1 MEENSFRN
9 QGPIRLLAIAPYEAM
24 TTALTRC
31 AESFPDV
38 NMDVFSGDLEEGLE
52 ILRSVDLSLYDG
64 ILSRG
69 GTASLI
75 QQVVKIPV
83 IEIPVH
89 VHDILRTINLAKNY
103 TDRLAIV
110 GFPGVTGNAHTLCS
124 LLGLDF
130 MIETV
135 HSADELPAVLEQL
148 RARQITTVVCDV
160 VSHRVAR
167 ASGFHA
173 LLITSGESSL
183 HQAVETAERQ
193 GRIFRKIRNETTL
206 LKAMLRQD
214 MQQCVVLDSNRDAVW
229 SYVRNLSDET
239 LAAMRR
245 KISAIPENRDLL
257 FYHQEGSDLHAIT
270 ASRFEVHGQK
280 LFLFRDQPAQI
291 PLRSAQSGIR
301 IYDAAECEQLF
312 TNSFLTFSGS
322 ISDLEHRLNTLA
334 ATDHPVMI
342 LGEEGTGREQIARA
356 LYLHSEK
363 KNHPFVV
370 VNGEG
375 ISDRSWNFLTSH
387 PASPLNTLHT
397 AVFFYHTEKL
407 SLQRQQAL
415 LSMIEETGMTRRLW
429 LIFACEAV
437 DGRPKHA
444 FTREL
449 NTRLSP
455 LIIDPPTLRS
465 RRDEIPALASL
476 YLSNLNVELGRQ
488 IFGFEPAALE
498 MLTRYDWPGNYTQ
511 FKQVLH
517 DAALRTDG
525 MYISV
530 MDTAELLAG
539 VKKFYHLQTSEL
551 GGFSAGNLTLQEMT
565 RKIIENSLAE
575 NNGNQSLT
583 ARKLGI
589 SRSTLWRI
597 LSEPADK
604 T

>member
-1 MEENSFRN
+1 MAENSQRS
-9 QGPIRLLAIAPYEAM
+9 QEPVRLLAIAPYESM
-24 TTALTRC
+24 TTALSRC

-38 NMDVFSGDLEEGLE
+38 RLDVFTGDLEEGVE
-52 ILRSVDLSLYDG
+52 ILQTVDLSLYDA

-69 GTASLI
+69 GTARLI
-75 QQVVKIPV
+75 QKTVQIPV
-83 IEIPVH
+83 IEIPVLM
-89 VHDILRTINLAKNY
+89 HDILRTINLAKNY

-110 GFPGVTGNAHTLCS
+110 GFPGVTGSAHTLCS

-130 MIETV
+130 RIETV
-135 HSADELPAVLEQL
+135 HSPEEIPEILEQL
-148 RARQITTVVCDV
+148 RAVRISTVVCDV
-160 VSHRVAR
+160 VSHRIAK
-167 ASGFHA
+167 ASGFQA
-173 LLITSGESSL
+173 LLITSGEGSL

-193 GRIFRKIRNETTL
+193 GRIFRKIKNETTL

-214 MQQCVVLDSNRDAVW
+214 LQQCVVLDSNRDVVW
-229 SYVRNLSDET
+229 SFVRNLSEET
-239 LAAMRR
+239 LSALRR

-257 FYHQEGSDLHAIT
+257 FYHQEGSDLHAVT
-270 ASRFEVHGQK
+270 ASRFEVRGRK

-291 PLRSAQSGIR
+291 PLRSAQSGVR
-301 IYDAAECEQLF
+301 ICDAAECEQLF
-312 TNSFLTFSGS
+312 TSSFLTFSGS

-334 ATDHPVMI
+334 ASDHPVMI
-342 LGEEGTGREQIARA
+342 LGEEGTGREQIARS

-363 KNHPFVV
+363 RNHPFVV
-370 VNGEG
+370 VDGE
-375 ISDRSWNFLTSH
+375 SVNDRSWNFLTTH
-387 PASPLNTLHT
+387 PASPLSTLHT
-397 AVFFYHTEKL
+397 AIFFYHMEKL
-407 SLQRQQAL
+407 SPQRQQAL
-415 LSMIEETGMTRRLW
+415 LSMIEETGMARRLW

-444 FTREL
+444 FAREL
-449 NTRLSP
+449 NARLSP
-455 LIIDPPTLRS
+455 LIVDPPTLRS

-517 DAALRTDG
+517 DAALNTGG
-525 MYISV
+525 MYISGAD
-530 MDTAELLAG
+530 MAELLAG
-539 VKKFYHLQTSEL
+539 AKKFYHLQTNEL

-565 RKIIENSLAE
+565 RKIIEHSLAE

-597 LSEPADK
+597 LNGSADA